1 MDSLSPASRPPA
13 GPVSGLSLAQDSA
26 LAHCTGQARFA
37 DDLPE
42 PPGTLHAAL
51 VLSDAAHGRL
61 LSLDTDTAR
70 AMPGVVAVIGPRDI
84 PGRNDVSPSHRA
96 GEYLFAEETVEH
108 WGQAIGMVVATTRDA
123 AVAAA
128 KAVRAAVEPLP
139 PVLSVEEALSRD
151 ALLLPPMV
159 LERGN
164 PAAVLATA
172 PHRVFGTFRCG
183 GQEHF
188 YLEGQIALAVPGEDG
203 DISVHSSTQHP
214 TEVQHIAARVLGCDF
229 NRITVQVRRMGGG
242 FGGKES
248 NASWVG
254 AAAALGAQLTG
265 RPVKLRLARK
275 ADMAATGKRHPFLF
289 RWTAGFDDT
298 GRILALDA
306 LLAADGGHVLDLST
320 GVIFRAVTHALNVL
334 DVADVR
340 IDGRVA
346 KTNTVS
352 NTAFRGF
359 GGPQGVLL
367 MEDVVRHVAR
377 ATGRTPEAVRERNFA
392 GGPNGSH
399 TPYGQEIEGDLI
411 RRVWAEA
418 REGSEWDRRRVAI
431 DHFNRTHPFKRR
443 GLGSFVLAFGISF
456 GVMHMNQAGALVHV
470 YADGSIRLNHGGTE
484 MGQGLFIKV
493 AQIVADVFG
502 VPLSRIRITAT
513 STGEVPNTSPT
524 AASTGTDLNG
534 MAAQIAAT
542 AIRDRMVATAA
553 AEWGVDPSEVVLEDG
568 QARAGNHAL
577 GFGEL
582 ATLCHLKR
590 VSLSAT
596 GFYRT
601 PGIHW
606 DPAAMRGEPF
616 FYFSYGASV
625 AEVEVDTL
633 TGEHR
638 CTAAYLVQDCGRS
651 LNPVVDLGQIEGAFV
666 QGLGWLTCEELFWDP
681 QGRLRTLGPST
692 YKIPGSRDVP
702 PDFQVKLL
710 ADAPARANT
719 VFRSKAVGEPPLMLA
734 TAVWNALKDA
744 TGTEALDLPA
754 TPERVLLAL
763 RDASRRDVAGAPGR
777 DAAGAPGRDAVP
789 EPEHGRGEE
798 TPA

>member
-1 MDSLSPASRPPA
+1 MDGLPARNGVTGA
-13 GPVSGLSLAQDSA
+13 SLAHDSA
-26 LAHCTGQARFA
+26 LSHCTGEARFA

-42 PPGTLHAAL
+42 LPGLLHAAL
-51 VLSDAAHGRL
+51 VLSDVAHARL
-61 LSLDTDTAR
+61 LSLDTEAAR
-70 AMPGVVAVIGPRDI
+70 GMPGVVAVLGPRDI

-96 GEYLFAEETVEH
+96 GEFLFAEGVIEH
-108 WGQAIGMVVATTRDA
+108 WGQALALVVARTRDE

-128 KAVRAAVEPLP
+128 KAVRAEVEPLE
-139 PVLSVEEALSRD
+139 PVLSVEAALD
-151 ALLLPPMV
+151 AGALLLPPMV
-159 LERGN
+159 LERGDA
-164 PAAVLATA
+164 PAALAA
-172 PHRVFGTFRCG
+172 ALHRVSGEFRCG

-188 YLEGQIALAVPGEDG
+188 YLEGQIAVAVPGEDG
-203 DISVHSSTQHP
+203 DIGIHSSTQHP

-254 AAAALGAQLTG
+254 AAAALAARATG

-275 ADMAATGKRHPFLF
+275 ADMAVTGKRHPFLY
-289 RWTAGFDDT
+289 RWTAGFDGT
-298 GRILALDA
+298 GRITALDA
-306 LLAADGGHVLDLST
+306 LLAGDGGHVLDLSA
-320 GVIFRAVTHALNVL
+320 GVLFRAVTHALNAL
-334 DVADVR
+334 DVPAVR
-340 IDGRVA
+340 IDGRIV
-346 KTNTVS
+346 KTSTVS

-367 MEDVVRHVAR
+367 TEDVVRHVAR
-377 ATGRTPEAVRERNFA
+377 ATGLTPEAVRERNFA
-392 GGPNGSH
+392 GGENDAL
-399 TPYGQEIEGDLI
+399 TPYGQAMEGDLI

-418 REGSEWDRRRVAI
+418 KTLSGWDERRAAVDA
-431 DHFNRTHPFKRR
+431 FNAAHPYRRR

-493 AQIVADVFG
+493 AAIVADVFG
-502 VPLSRIRITAT
+502 VPLSRVRITAT
-513 STGEVPNTSPT
+513 STAEVPNTSPT
-524 AASTGTDLNG
+524 AASTGSDLNG
-534 MAAQIAAT
+534 WAAQIAAK
-542 AIRDRMVATAA
+542 AVRDRMVATVA
-553 AEWGVDPSEVVLEDG
+553 AEWGVPPEEVELIDG
-568 QARAGNHAL
+568 EARSGNRRM

-582 ATLCHLKR
+582 ATLCHIRR

-596 GFYRT
+596 GFYKT
-601 PGIHW
+601 PHIHW
-606 DPAAMRGEPF
+606 DPRTLRGEPF

-633 TGEHR
+633 TGENR
-638 CTAAYLVQDCGRS
+638 CTGAWLVQDCGRS

-666 QGLGWLTCEELFWDP
+666 QGLGWLTCEELWWDP

-702 PDFQVKLL
+702 PDFQVRLL
-710 ADAPARANT
+710 ADAPARAET
-719 VFRSKAVGEPPLMLA
+719 IFRSKAVGEPPLMLA
-734 TAVWNALKDA
+734 TSVWNALRDA
-744 TGTEALDLPA
+744 VGADSLDLPA

-763 RDASRRDVAGAPGR
+763 EAKRRGA
-777 DAAGAPGRDAVP
+777 
-789 EPEHGRGEE
+789 
-798 TPA
+798 